1 MINSRNLGFVLF
13 IVVLME
19 FLFSLAP
26 GVMWGDSAKLAI
38 MSDSLAFRFNGG
50 AHPLL
55 NFIGFIAN
63 QLLPF
68 GDTAYKQNFVSAFF
82 GALNSLMLFY
92 LFKRL
97 FFSDAAAFVI
107 SAAFALS
114 HIHWHL
120 SVITES
126 YTLTLFILLALLH
139 CFLGWQETGVRK
151 WLYGFS
157 FALGLG
163 LCNFLLFIPFGLFFI
178 IVMAYG
184 RRRELYNYR
193 VFPVA
198 AALFLA
204 GYALVLV
211 PFLVSIPDM
220 GFRPAL
226 RELLDLRYSGHLFFM
241 KPLEAVKG
249 IVMYFGFLAY
259 QFPSPLFILGFIGA
273 AGLFRQNRQFFILT
287 MLIFLMTVFFTS
299 TYMEQ
304 RKYYIMLPSFLI
316 FAVWA
321 GYGAERLM
329 QSALRHDLKAAV
341 LILCIALPLGVYHIV
356 PRTLSDRG
364 VEVFKARTV
373 PYRDNT
379 LYFLQPF
386 KQKDNGAERFAKE
399 VFSQLK
405 PGSVV
410 IADFTP
416 LAVLDYW
423 QMEHADYAEEGL
435 HLINPSE
442 MKPDEL
448 VRFIDENYSKGVYLA
463 DVIDK
468 AYGIPEIEKHYEIRK
483 LVSPPVY
490 ELVRK

>member
-1 MINSRNLGFVLF
+1 MNISKNLGFVLF

-26 GVMWGDSAKLAI
+26 GVMWGDSAKLVI
-38 MSDSLAFRFNGG
+38 MSDSLVFRFNGG

-63 QLLPF
+63 QVLPF
-68 GDTAYKQNFVSAFF
+68 GDTAYRQNLVSAFF
-82 GALNSLMLFY
+82 GALDALMLFY

-97 FFSDAAAFVI
+97 VFSDAAAFVI

-126 YTLTLFILLALLH
+126 YTLTLFILLALMH
-139 CFLGWQETGVRK
+139 CFLGWQETGARK
-151 WLYGFS
+151 WLYGCS
-157 FALGLG
+157 FILGLG

-178 IVMAYG
+178 ILMAYG
-184 RRRELYNYR
+184 RRKELCNCR
-193 VFPVA
+193 VLPIA

-211 PFLVSIPDM
+211 PFIASIPEM

-241 KPLEAVKG
+241 KPFEAVKG
-249 IVMYFGFLAY
+249 MAMYFCFLAY
-259 QFPSPLFILGFIGA
+259 QFPSPIFVLGFIGA
-273 AGLFRQNRQFFILT
+273 IRLFRRNRQFFILT
-287 MLIFLMTVFFTS
+287 MLIFWMTVLFTS

-304 RKYYIMLPSFLI
+304 RKYYIMLPSFLM
-316 FAVWA
+316 FAVWS

-329 QSALRHDLKAAV
+329 LSALRHDLKAAV

-356 PRTLSDRG
+356 PRALASRG

-386 KQKDNGAERFAKE
+386 KNKDDGAIRFAKE
-399 VFSQLK
+399 VFSRLK

-416 LAVLDYW
+416 LSVLDYY

-448 VRFIDENYSKGVYLA
+448 VKFIDENYAKGVYLA

-468 AYGIPEIEKHYEIRK
+468 AYSISEIEKHYEIRK
-483 LVSPPVY
+483 LSSPPVY
-490 ELVRK
+490 EVVRK